1 MNEYIITPLI
11 TEAMFK
17 THSPVTSNAGIAEFV
32 PYICI
37 AQELHIEPILGEPLI
52 SEIKRQITTNTL
64 TAENSDLIIK
74 IAPAL
79 SFYAVYQALPF
90 HWASIVNKGV
100 TIRESENSKGVDI
113 KDIAQLRRW
122 LKDDAEVLVK
132 QLIGFLC
139 KCRGSYPL
147 WRPKKECCGDTVNEG
162 TTEQK
167 FDSGFYFPRR
177 NRGCGC
183 NLIRIWKKKELLR

>member
-1 MNEYIITPLI
+1 MSEYIPIPLI

-17 THSPVTSNAGIAEFV
+17 QHSPVTSNTGIAEFV

-52 SEIKRQITTNTL
+52 SELKTQIEGNTL
-64 TAENSDLIIK
+64 TPDNSDLIIK
-74 IAPAL
+74 IAPVL

-113 KDIAQLRRW
+113 KDIAQLRIW
-122 LKDDAEVLVK
+122 IKGDAEVLAK
-132 QLIGFLC
+132 QLITFLC
-139 KCRGSYPL
+139 KCRSNYPL
-147 WRPKKECCGDTVNEG
+147 WRPQNQCCDDVINEGSTKKEY
-162 TTEQK
+162 
-167 FDSGFYFPRR
+167 DSGFYFPKR

-183 NLIRIWKKKELLR
+183 N